1 MNELTLEQAIEAH
14 LSGNF
19 YPPLSAEW
27 VPACKQAIQTFAV
40 ASSAA
45 LGLGEDEV
53 FEQLN
58 KTFVDL
64 PGGIRVSV
72 VEIVNELH
80 LDSFIDA
87 LTDG

>member
-1 MNELTLEQAIEAH
+1 LRLTSPATFTRHYRQ
-14 LSGNF
+14 SG
-19 YPPLSAEW
+19 YQ
-27 VPACKQAIQTFAV
+27 PAKAIQTFAV